1 MTRQVLNRGTVAND
15 GTGDTLRT
23 AGLKINANFV
33 ELYKFLGGDSDTLSG
48 GVSFV
53 DDGIIFEGTSLDEFE
68 TKLTVVNPTADRVLS
83 LPDATGDFVL
93 TTATQTL
100 TNKTL
105 TSPTVSSLTLTD
117 AGGNH
122 SFSLIASDIAANR
135 NVTLPVLGSNDEFTF
150 NNHAQTLTN
159 KTLIDPLIETF
170 RIGTNLQDS
179 AGNELIT
186 FSPDDNAINNIS
198 IGNASHLLHP
208 EIRSVGSNTDI
219 NLELHSKGTGA
230 VAIETKLALGTQ
242 NVTATPATVA
252 LTAPI
257 TFFNMGTAVTA
268 TMADGTVD
276 GEVKHLINI
285 NSGTATVTITNNAAS
300 RDTLTIASGQTV
312 QLIYSLSTTEWYVVS
327 STATIS

>member
-1 MTRQVLNRGTVAND
+1 MLND

-53 DDGIIFEGTSLDEFE
+53 DDGIVFEGTSLDDFE

-122 SFSLIASDIAANR
+122 SFNLIASDIATNR
-135 NVTLPVLGSNDEFTF
+135 NVTLPVF
-150 NNHAQTLTN
+150 
-159 KTLIDPLIETF
+159 
-170 RIGTNLQDS
+170 
-179 AGNELIT
+179 
-186 FSPDDNAINNIS
+186 
-198 IGNASHLLHP
+198 
-208 EIRSVGSNTDI
+208 
-219 NLELHSKGTGA
+219 
-230 VAIETKLALGTQ
+230 
-242 NVTATPATVA
+242 
-252 LTAPI
+252 
-257 TFFNMGTAVTA
+257 
-268 TMADGTVD
+268 
-276 GEVKHLINI
+276 
-285 NSGTATVTITNNAAS
+285 
-300 RDTLTIASGQTV
+300 GQ
-312 QLIYSLSTTEWYVVS
+312 
-327 STATIS
+327 